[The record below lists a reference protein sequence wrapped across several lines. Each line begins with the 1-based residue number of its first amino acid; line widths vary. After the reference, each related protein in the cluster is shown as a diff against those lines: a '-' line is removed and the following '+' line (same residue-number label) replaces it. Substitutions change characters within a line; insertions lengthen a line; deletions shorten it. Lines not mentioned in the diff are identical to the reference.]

1 MLKEM
6 KSGKAGKDHSKLD
19 FQTKCVHSGIDE
31 YEYGSVVPPI
41 YQTSTFKF
49 KSAQHGAS
57 LFAGE
62 EKGYIYTRM
71 LNPTIEA
78 MENAIAELEGGHKAL
93 GCASGMAASHTI
105 FASLL
110 NAGDHV
116 VCSAA
121 VYGPTTTLL
130 NTVMKRFGVE
140 TTFVDSAVTENVK
153 NALKVNTKVVYIETP
168 GNPTLCISDLEAIS
182 KIAHKHGAKVV
193 VDNTFMSPALQNPI
207 ALGTDVVMHS
217 LTKFLNG
224 HADVVGGIIVVKDE
238 DTYLHFRKTLNQ
250 LGGVIDPFNSFLVH
264 RGLKT
269 LGLRM
274 QKHCENAQKIAEWL
288 EKHPFVKTIRYP
300 GLKSHPH
307 YQIGQQQQKG
317 SGGMITFEVEGGLE
331 AGKILMNS
339 VRLCQLAVSLG
350 GVETLIQHPASMTH
364 FSMGKEARIAGGITD
379 GLVRISVGIENADDL
394 IADLEQALE
403 KVKEADLTSKLTFV

>member
-1 MLKEM
+1 M
-6 KSGKAGKDHSKLD
+6 KNHSELD

-71 LNPTIEA
+71 LNPTVQA
-78 MENAIAELEGGHKAL
+78 MEDAIAELEGGHKAL
-93 GCASGMAASHTI
+93 GCGSGMAAVHTI
-105 FASLL
+105 FAALTQT
-110 NAGDHV
+110 GDHV
-116 VCSAA
+116 VCSTA

-130 NTVMKRFGVE
+130 NTIMKKFGVD
-140 TTFVDSAVTENVK
+140 TTFANTSNLEEVK
-153 NALKVNTKVVYIETP
+153 KAIKPNTKVVYVETP
-168 GNPTLCISDLEAIS
+168 GNPTLCISDLTEIS
-182 KIAHKHGAKVV
+182 KIAHKAGATVV

-207 ALGTDVVMHS
+207 AFGVDVVMHS

-238 DTYLHFRKTLNQ
+238 QTYQHFRKTLNQ

-269 LGLRM
+269 LSIRM
-274 QKHCENAQKIAEWL
+274 ERHCENAQIIAEWL
-288 EKHPFVKTIRYP
+288 EKHPLVESIRFP

-307 YQIGQQQQKG
+307 YEVGLKQHKG
-317 SGGMITFEVEGGLE
+317 PGGMITIELKGGIE
-331 AGKILMNS
+331 AGRLMMNS
-339 VRLCQLAVSLG
+339 VKLFQLAVS
-350 GVETLIQHPASMTH
+350 
-364 FSMGKEARIAGGITD
+364 
-379 GLVRISVGIENADDL
+379 
-394 IADLEQALE
+394 
-403 KVKEADLTSKLTFV
+403 

>member
-1 MLKEM
+1 M
-6 KSGKAGKDHSKLD
+6 KNHTKTD

-31 YEYGSVVPPI
+31 YQYGSVVPPI

-71 LNPTIEA
+71 LNPTVQA
-78 MENAIAELEGGHKAL
+78 MEDAIAELEGGHKSL
-93 GCASGMAASHTI
+93 GCGSGMAAVHTI
-105 FASLL
+105 FAALTQS
-110 NAGDHV
+110 GDHV

-130 NTVMKRFGVE
+130 NTIMKKFGVE
-140 TTFVDSAVTENVK
+140 TTFVNTANLDEVK
-153 NALKVNTKVVYIETP
+153 KAIKPNTKVVYVETP
-168 GNPTLCISDLEAIS
+168 GNPTLCISDLEEIS
-182 KIAHKHGAKVV
+182 IIAHQHNAKVV

-207 ALGTDVVMHS
+207 ALGADVVMHS

-238 DTYLHFRKTLNQ
+238 QTYQHFRKTLNQ

-269 LGLRM
+269 LALRM
-274 QKHCENAQKIAEWL
+274 ERHCENAQIIAEWL
-288 EKHPFVKTIRYP
+288 EHHPAVKWIRYP

-307 YQIGQQQQKG
+307 YQVGLKQHKG
-317 SGGMITFEVEGGLE
+317 AGGMITIELKGGME
-331 AGKILMNS
+331 AGRLMMNS
-339 VRLCQLAVSLG
+339 VKLFQLAVSLG
-350 GVETLIQHPASMTH
+350 GVESLVQHPASMTH
-364 FSMGKEARIAGGITD
+364 FSMGKEAREAGGITD
-379 GLVRISVGIENADDL
+379 GLVRISVGIENVKDL
-394 IADLEQALE
+394 ISDLEQALQ
-403 KVKEADLTSKLTFV
+403 KVEEAHLKEIEMHV